1 MCMVVRLCVK
11 KVVRLCVESMV
22 VRFYNVNGN
31 IITKFNLRL
40 KNGVDIGTTGNA
52 AASNDNTNID
62 GEGDGDGNGK
72 KQQQRWRQ
80 NTAVQRREW

>member
-31 IITKFNLRL
+31 IIAKFNLRL
-40 KNGVDIGTTGNA
+40 KNGVDIGTTSNA

>member
-31 IITKFNLRL
+31 IIAKFNLRL